1 MRELLRLPQNVV
13 TCSSPVLA
21 NATRQQL
28 EVVTDW
34 DNLLGSHKIGEP
46 QAKAAAAFS
55 LAD

>member
-13 TCSSPVLA
+13 TSSSTVLA